1 MRNFTRLKTLLMACL
16 LMPLASCA
24 LFGSDGSKPPT
35 KAQRMEE
42 LAQLK
47 TQLAVEY
54 MGAQDYR
61 AAVGAIND
69 AIAANGRFDYAWMV
83 KGLIYQALKVNDKA
97 DQAFRQALSI
107 SPASAEINNNYGWFI
122 CDGMQQ
128 PLQSIT
134 YFDRALADPTYPSPQ
149 TAHMNKGICQ
159 ARSGNFAGAAAE
171 LARARA
177 VAPWFAPAIKE
188 IARLKMME
196 GQAAQA
202 QDLFNEFQSKV
213 DVLGPDDLLL
223 GWKISR
229 ARGNNQAAYEYEAQL
244 RTRYPA
250 ADEVRQLGG
259 GGY

>member
-24 LFGSDGSKPPT
+24 LFGGDGQRAPT
-35 KAQRMEE
+35 KAERMKE

-107 SPASAEINNNYGWFI
+107 SPTSAEINNNYGWFI

-134 YFDRALADPTYPSPQ
+134 YFDRALADPTYPTPQ
-149 TAHMNKGICQ
+149 IALMNKGVCQ

-177 VAPWFAPAIKE
+177 IAPDFPATIKE
-188 IARLKMME
+188 IARLKMTE

-202 QDLFNEFQSKV
+202 QELFNEYQSKV
-213 DVLGPDDLLL
+213 DVLSPDDLLL

-229 ARGNNQAAYEYEAQL
+229 ARGNTQAAYEYEVQL
-244 RTRYPA
+244 RSRYPA
-250 ADEVRQLGG
+250 AAEIGQLGG
-259 GGY
+259 RGY